1 MLFISV
7 PDFSLRFQEQN
18 FPMQQISEEIQKM
31 KLMHVTL
38 HCSNAVDFAGLRT
51 ETSKSLEPKNFCWK
65 NLFMVFRHQ
74 VGKSD
79 FADQFD
85 YYAKINLEGHKFQ
98 MEEIQ
103 NFLDNGPFLPSLYP
117 SLQESTTTNLIHST
131 FFPYQTIL
139 DGINAKFAFKIP
151 AICILFSTL
160 QILGIYN
167 YLVYVF

>member
-1 MLFISV
+1 
-7 PDFSLRFQEQN
+7 
-18 FPMQQISEEIQKM
+18 M

-65 NLFMVFRHQ
+65 NLFMVFRYQ

-85 YYAKINLEGHKFQ
+85 YYAKINFEGHKFQ
-98 MEEIQ
+98 IEEIQ

-151 AICILFSTL
+151 AICTPFFHFANPRYL
-160 QILGIYN
+160 QLPI
-167 YLVYVF
+167 YVF